1 MNVNNIVV
9 EELGRKYKDKNYR
22 LLYQIQVDYKK
33 PPISK
38 MLYLD
43 KEALAAL
50 HSKVREFVDESDITK
65 LNVVSFGHKCG
76 KDCEPDLDVLH
87 EHKFG
92 SIIDIREA
100 NSFAEIEVFDKK
112 KQKFKG
118 KPVINKKKT
127 NAKKTKK
134 KVKRK

>member
-33 PPISK
+33 PAISK

-43 KEALAAL
+43 KEALTAL

-76 KDCEPDLDVLH
+76 KDCGEPDLDVLN

-112 KQKFKG
+112 KVKG
-118 KPVINKKKT
+118 KPAIKKKST
-127 NAKKTKK
+127 KSKK
-134 KVKRK
+134 KVKQK